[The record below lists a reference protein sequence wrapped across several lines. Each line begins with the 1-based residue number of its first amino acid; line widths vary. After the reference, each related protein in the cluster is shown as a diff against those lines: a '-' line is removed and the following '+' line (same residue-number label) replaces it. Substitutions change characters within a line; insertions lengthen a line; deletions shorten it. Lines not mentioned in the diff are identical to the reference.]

1 MAELDFALSIHDIS
15 ELVESFVY
23 FNNTENVKLCL
34 TDRGRKGHPEPDWIN
49 AFMKQNNL
57 SLKEATKL
65 SVACYNATKNLFVI
79 YQIYDIL
86 EKTLTQ
92 LGIKNCLDLVRN
104 CDESGLPRDP
114 KKCNVISERGQNTMV
129 ITASS
134 AAGEHLLPM

>member
-1 MAELDFALSIHDIS
+1 MH
-15 ELVESFVY
+15 
-23 FNNTENVKLCL
+23 
-34 TDRGRKGHPEPDWIN
+34 
-49 AFMKQNNL
+49 
-57 SLKEATKL
+57 
-65 SVACYNATKNLFVI
+65 NATKNLFVI

-134 AAGEHLLPM
+134 AAGEHLPPM